1 MKYMKLKNT
10 DNWSKIVSPVL
21 DAYNNSPHSATKIAP
36 KKINKDNEI
45 QALMNI
51 SKRAKK
57 KSNYPKLEIGDN
69 VRVPVIHKVKKGYK
83 DSFSMEIHKLE
94 DKNRGLYTVDGSL
107 HPRKD
112 LQLVKGNVIKA
123 PTKTKAQQKQHDI
136 QDKVGKSLNN
146 PEVKDL
152 VGTRSKK
159 QTKEILN
166 SERKTRAQTVE
177 AGMTLR
183 NRKK

>member
-1 MKYMKLKNT
+1 MDIYWWSFN
-10 DNWSKIVSPVL
+10 DNI
-21 DAYNNSPHSATKIAP
+21 
-36 KKINKDNEI
+36 
-45 QALMNI
+45 
-51 SKRAKK
+51 
-57 KSNYPKLEIGDN
+57 
-69 VRVPVIHKVKKGYK
+69 
-83 DSFSMEIHKLE
+83 IHKLE

-152 VGTRSKK
+152 VGPRSKK
-159 QTKEILN
+159 QTKEILE
-166 SERKTRAQTVE
+166 SGRKTRAQT
-177 AGMTLR
+177 AAATMTLR
-183 NRKK
+183 DRKTK